1 MSFGSSIAGLFGR
14 SPIRPLQKHYDTV
27 HDCALGLG
35 DFFSAV
41 RDSDWERAREARQ
54 RIAQLENQADELK
67 KEFRLNLPKSL
78 FLPVPRSDLLE
89 LVSVQ
94 DKVANKAKDIA
105 GLMLGRQMT
114 LPPSLA
120 DSMTDYLQGAIDTS
134 AQAKKAIN
142 ELDELVETGF
152 SGREIRLVEELIEEL
167 DRLERAN
174 DDQQVQIRAQLF
186 KLESELPPVDVM
198 FLYKIIDWIGDLA
211 DRAQKVGGHLQL
223 LLAR

>member
-14 SPIRPLQKHYDTV
+14 SPIKPLQQHYDTV
-27 HDCALGLG
+27 HECALGLG
-35 DFFSAV
+35 DFFDAIS
-41 RDSDWERAREARQ
+41 SGDWDRAKAARQ
-54 RIAQLENQADELK
+54 RVADLENQADEMK
-67 KEFRLNLPKSL
+67 KQFRLNLPKIL

-114 LPPSLA
+114 IPASLA
-120 DSMTDYLQGAIDTS
+120 TAMNDYLQGAIETS
-134 AQAKKAIN
+134 AQARKAIN

-152 SGREIRLVEELIEEL
+152 SGREIRLVEDLIEEL

-174 DDQQVQIRAQLF
+174 DEQQITIRSQLF
-186 KLESELPPVDVM
+186 ELEDKLPPVDVI

-211 DRAQKVGGHLQL
+211 DRAQKVGGRLQL

>member
-14 SPIRPLQKHYDTV
+14 SPIKPLQQHYDTV
-27 HDCALGLG
+27 HACAETLAA
-35 DFFSAV
+35 FFAAV
-41 RDSDWERAREARQ
+41 TDDDWEQASGLRRQ
-54 RIAQLENQADELK
+54 IADLENQADELK

-78 FLPVPRSDLLE
+78 FLPVPRTDLLD

-114 LPPSLA
+114 IPASLA
-120 DSMTDYLQGAIDTS
+120 DAMRDYVQGAIDTS
-134 AQAKKAIN
+134 AQAQKAIN

-152 SGREIRLVEELIEEL
+152 SGREIHLVEDLIEEL

-174 DDQQVQIRAQLF
+174 DDQQVRIRAGLF
-186 KLESELPPVDVM
+186 KLEAELPPVDVM
-198 FLYKIIDWIGDLA
+198 FLYQIIDWVGDLA
-211 DRAQKVGGHLQL
+211 DRAQKVGGRLQML
-223 LLAR
+223 VAR